1 MEVFVWIF
9 YDLNGLPH
17 SLYQRVCVL
26 CDMHL
31 WKNIFCT
38 NSASTLSIIFQCYC
52 QYAPCCAIQ
61 IQMTHWYQRQP
72 GYTKPTGRS
81 IMNWHV
87 NGRASM
93 PCDAPIFID
102 FNIHTPPR
110 NSPSLLPLTHQHRL
124 KLAMAR
130 ILLNLSQYSG
140 PRNPQANVI
149 DLNFSQFRKSVDS

>member
-1 MEVFVWIF
+1 MVSCTHYIKGYVFYVICICRKIYF
-9 YDLNGLPH
+9 
-17 SLYQRVCVL
+17 VL
-26 CDMHL
+26 IAL
-31 WKNIFCT
+31 QLQLQLIK
-38 NSASTLSIIFQCYC
+38 LSIIFQCYC
-52 QYAPCCAIQ
+52 QYAPYCAIQ

-102 FNIHTPPR
+102 FNIQSPPR
-110 NSPSLLPLTHQHRL
+110 NSPSLLPLMHQHRL

-149 DLNFSQFRKSVDS
+149 DLNFSRFSKSADS